1 MYSEEEK
8 ERIKEHIVEE
18 IAKGRSLKNILETD
32 EGMPTR
38 PIIYKWLNPENTEY
52 DKDFLYNYT
61 HAREES
67 ADLDADKLEELAEK
81 VIDGTVSPD
90 KARVAGD
97 LLKWIAGKKKPK
109 KYGNKLDITSAN
121 EQLTHQ
127 VTVFQ
132 LPTNGR
138 EIETNE

>member
-1 MYSEEEK
+1 MYTEEEK
-8 ERIKEHIVEE
+8 EKIQEHIVEE
-18 IAKGRSLKNILETD
+18 ITKGRSLKKILDED
-32 EGMPTR
+32 EGMPSRMT
-38 PIIYKWLNPENTEY
+38 IYQWLNPESPY
-52 DKDFLYNYT
+52 YCKDFSYNYT

-67 ADLDADKLEELAEK
+67 ADLDADKMEEIVEK
-81 VIDGTVSPD
+81 VINGELTPD

-138 EIETNE
+138 DIEDNE